1 MKGGGNLSRFFCLR
15 PDNSE
20 LCYDAVPHTLA
31 HGLKSTADQLFIV
44 RDQVLPV
51 AVTWVLALLFH
62 YDGNSLLGSREV
74 DVEGSE
80 LANFGLHFDKTIM
93 LSYDRIADGKTQT
106 TPHRLR

>member
-1 MKGGGNLSRFFCLR
+1 MGGIVITKSFASPNIFPKKTHYS
-15 PDNSE
+15 
-20 LCYDAVPHTLA
+20 YTLA
-31 HGLKSTADQLFIV
+31 QGLKSTADQLFIV
-44 RDQVLPV
+44 RDQVFPV
-51 AVTWVLALLFH
+51 AVTRVLALLFH

-93 LSYDRIADGKTQT
+93 LSYDRIAGGKTQT